1 MADLNRAREK
11 IDRIDKEMAKLYEA
25 RMRAVTEVAE
35 YKKEHGL
42 PILNQDREDLIVRR
56 NVEYLEEDAF
66 APGYIAFIR
75 KLMEISREY
84 QAEMMQGL
92 RVGFSGV
99 KGAFA
104 EIAAELIL
112 PGCTLIPFP
121 DFTAAYRAVECGE
134 IDCCV
139 LPVENSF
146 AGEVGAVTD
155 LMFSGGLYI
164 SGMYNLRVS
173 QNLLGLPGTR
183 PADIKTVISHPQA
196 LSQCEEYIKKHGYES
211 VPAANTAL
219 AALQVAEKKDASV
232 AAIASKKT
240 AKLYGLEVI
249 DHDIQESVGNT
260 TRFAVFTGKRPSGE
274 MGGADQSEI
283 VSAFLFTVKNEAGS
297 LAEAIGI
304 IGRHGMNLRCLRSR
318 PMKTLAWQ
326 YYFYAE
332 LDGDIC
338 SPEGESMLKELSSAC
353 AKLKVVGVYRETDIG

>member
-1 MADLNRAREK
+1 MADLNHARAE
-11 IDRIDKEMAKLYEA
+11 IDRIDKEMARLYEK
-25 RMRAVTEVAE
+25 RMQAVTEVAE
-35 YKKEHGL
+35 FKMAHGL
-42 PILNQDREDLIVRR
+42 PVLNAEREELIVKR
-56 NVEYLEEDAF
+56 NVEYLENEAF

-75 KLMEISREY
+75 KLMEVSRDY
-84 QAEMMQGL
+84 QTGMMQGL

-99 KGAFA
+99 RGAFA

-112 PGCTLIPFP
+112 PGCSPVP
-121 DFTAAYRAVECGE
+121 YGDFHLAYRAAENGE
-134 IDCCV
+134 VDCCV

-164 SGMYNLRVS
+164 SGMYNLRVN

-196 LSQCEEYIKKHGYES
+196 LSQCADYIKKHGYETVSS
-211 VPAANTAL
+211 VNTAL
-219 AALQVAEKKDASV
+219 AAMQVAEKGDPTV

-240 AKLYGLEVI
+240 AKLYGLEII

-260 TRFAVFTGKRPSGE
+260 TRFAVFTGKKPICVGN
-274 MGGADQSEI
+274 GHGV

-297 LAEAIGI
+297 LADAIAI
-304 IGRHGMNLRCLRSR
+304 IARHGMNLRCLRSR

-332 LDGDIC
+332 VDGNLYTDEGEQMLAELDG
-338 SPEGESMLKELSSAC
+338 AC
-353 AKLKVVGVYRETDIG
+353 DKLKIAGVYRETDIG